1 MEESKIK
8 TYKPRCKLIDDCFY
22 IISTRNKNKNLSVP
36 EFEKE
41 EDSINKNQNQTFN
54 DNDGSLTL
62 SQTDS
67 THDTSTKK
75 CIYKKTINHRK
86 IKMKPC
92 KFSKI
97 KENNKT
103 IVVNND
109 IDNKQKNRNLFHSKS
124 SSGII
129 SFKNKN
135 IKLNDNV
142 ITNTYNQRIRNRLT
156 NNIFNPREKLIKN
169 YKINNTNNNINNTSN
184 FSMNNTNKKINNA
197 KSNSIIN
204 INKNIN
210 INNINKINN
219 TNYMKYDTKDGYKKE
234 FINIDEL
241 MLFEEKFND
250 VINSID
256 KDSGVNNQCFDL
268 INYYKESSLCNK
280 FEQYFNND
288 PQAKIIIHKSV
299 MMIIFNAILTYHIS
313 YDREFFLTC
322 RDYLKFIIDY
332 NHKSYLLLCEYIS
345 KKIPE
350 SSYENIWVKKLLSML
365 KENLKHLDEKNK
377 NFIQYLTTRG
387 YDIPKKNINFIYE
400 IKFYSNWIQKY
411 VKVLLKNFSDD
422 PLKNNFINFFND
434 LNIISHEKLHEF
446 FKKKVI
452 KIINKNASFSG
463 CDISQYDEIKPVIE
477 APYLKNPLTKKFCI
491 VLDLDE
497 TLIFLGEDENNKNKG
512 ILKFRPGLLQFLS
525 KIKKYYE
532 IIVFTSATKEYG
544 DKIEDIIEKDKKF
557 FDVRLYREHTI
568 IYENELVKD
577 ISRIGRPLEK
587 IIIVDNMPQNFRLQ
601 KENGI
606 NIKAF
611 WGDDQKDNAL
621 SALGII
627 LKNIAKNFDD
637 VREGIAFYKDEI
649 LNKVSSNFSRKEEFN
664 DNSENI
670 ATNQNI

>member
-22 IISTRNKNKNLSVP
+22 IYSTRNKNKNLSVP
-36 EFEKE
+36 ELEKE
-41 EDSINKNQNQTFN
+41 EDSINKNQSQTYN
-54 DNDGSLTL
+54 DNDGSLAL

-67 THDTSTKK
+67 THDTSSKRYV
-75 CIYKKTINHRK
+75 YKKSINHRK
-86 IKMKPC
+86 LKMKQC

-97 KENNKT
+97 KENSKT
-103 IVVNND
+103 IVTNND
-109 IDNKQKNRNLFHSKS
+109 DENKQKNRNLFHSNSSSSFKS
-124 SSGII
+124 S
-129 SFKNKN
+129 KNTKS
-135 IKLNDNV
+135 NDNV
-142 ITNTYNQRIRNRLT
+142 ITNTYNQRIRKRLN

-169 YKINNTNNNINNTSN
+169 SNVSNKNNISNVSYNNANNIYNSKSNSINNISVNNINN
-184 FSMNNTNKKINNA
+184 FNK
-197 KSNSIIN
+197 
-204 INKNIN
+204 
-210 INNINKINN
+210 INNIN
-219 TNYMKYDTKDGYKKE
+219 YMKYNSKDGYKKE

-256 KDSGVNNQCFDL
+256 KDVGVNNKCFDL
-268 INYYKESSLCNK
+268 INYYNESSLCNK
-280 FEQYFNND
+280 FEQYFSND
-288 PQAKIIIHKSV
+288 IKAKNIIHKSV

-322 RDYLKFIIDY
+322 KDYLKFIIDY

-350 SSYENIWVKKLLSML
+350 SSYENLWVKKLLSML

-377 NFIQYLTTRG
+377 NFFQYLTTRG

-422 PLKNNFINFFND
+422 PLKNNFITFFND

-452 KIINKNASFSG
+452 KITNKNASFGG
-463 CDISQYDEIKPVIE
+463 CDISQYDEIKPVIK
-477 APYLKNPLTKKFCI
+477 APYLTNPLTKKFCI

-497 TLIFLGEDENNKNKG
+497 TLISLGQDENNENKG
-512 ILKFRPGLLQFLS
+512 ILKFRPGLLQFLT

-544 DKIEDIIEKDKKF
+544 DKIEDVIEKDKKF

-577 ISRIGRPLEK
+577 ISRIGRPIEK
-587 IIIVDNMPQNFRLQ
+587 MIIVDNMPQNFRLQ

-611 WGDDQKDNAL
+611 WGGDQEDTAL
-621 SALGII
+621 FSLGII
-627 LKNIAKNFDD
+627 LKNIAKNFED

-649 LNKVSSNFSRKEEFN
+649 LNKVSSNFSKNEELN
-664 DNSENI
+664 DENE
-670 ATNQNI
+670 N